1 MWLFMYLYS
10 FTAGT
15 SRISGCFCHVAFENL
30 NEAVCDDHNGVQISS
45 SSCFLMKM
53 FRSCVS
59 VFHFLVKNV
68 FCTRLG
74 ASDFPFFP
82 HKS

>member
-15 SRISGCFCHVAFENL
+15 SRISGCFCHVAYENL